1 MNNLIK
7 SINKLKSVNSN
18 RLFFSTTTTKI
29 IKKPGIINKSQ
40 NIYDKPLR
48 RVFFNVP
55 GSDKRKIDK
64 SLALSE
70 TIDSIVLDL
79 EDGVSINRKQEARDT
94 IQKAVVDDSFGK
106 AEVLI
111 RVNSVDSGLLEDDI
125 NMIGK
130 ISSYIDGLV
139 IPKVEHPD
147 HLIYVTEL
155 LREKCGESNANNLK
169 FMACVESAISLI
181 NLKEICKYNE
191 KMNVGGAE
199 NKSQLNALIF
209 ASEDYCADTGI
220 TRTPKATEL
229 LYARS
234 AVVNHAIANGLQAI
248 DMVCI
253 NYKDPEALKKETHE
267 GVQLGFHGKQAIH
280 PNQIDIINESF
291 RPSLEKFKFATKIV
305 EQNEIHQS
313 KGKGAFEIDGK
324 MIDMPMVK
332 WARNILSIENFYP
345 PRDSEEIEQLDE
357 TKK

>member
-7 SINKLKSVNSN
+7 SINKLKPIIRNNNSN
-18 RLFFSTTTTKI
+18 KLFFSSSTT
-29 IKKPGIINKSQ
+29 IKKPGIFNKSQ
-40 NIYDKPLR
+40 SILDKPLR

-64 SLALSE
+64 SLALSDI
-70 TIDSIVLDL
+70 IDSIVLDL
-79 EDGVSINRKQEARDT
+79 EDGVSVNRKQEARDT
-94 IQKAVVDDSFGK
+94 IQKAVVEESFGK

-125 NMIGK
+125 DMIGK

-147 HLIYVTEL
+147 HLIYITQL
-155 LREKCGESNANNLK
+155 LREKCGETNANNLK
-169 FMACVESAISLI
+169 FMACIESAIGLI
-181 NLKEICKYNE
+181 NLKDICNYNE
-191 KMNVGGAE
+191 KINE

-220 TRTPKATEL
+220 TRTPTATEL

-234 AVVNHAIANGLQAI
+234 AVVNHAVANGLQAI

-253 NYKDPEALKKETHE
+253 NYKNPEALKKETHE

-280 PNQIDIINESF
+280 PNQIEIINESF
-291 RPSLEKFKFATKIV
+291 RPSLEKFNFATKIV

-313 KGKGAFEIDGK
+313 QGKGAFEIDGK

-332 WARNILSIENFYP
+332 WARNILSIESFYP
-345 PRDSEEIEQLDE
+345 PRDLEEIEQSSDE
-357 TKK
+357 NQK